1 MMANRHVDSGCN
13 DEIRLNLYEGARTR
27 EHYLYAMVTVR
38 EIIHR
43 LVLFV
48 DDADAGFVGADDHRF
63 DIIGRLSLFF
73 QVGMD

>member
-1 MMANRHVDSGCN
+1 
-13 DEIRLNLYEGARTR
+13 
-27 EHYLYAMVTVR
+27 MVAVR